1 MNRNGRIEAEILK
14 PLEQAAVTKVVLI
27 QVPLLRASLLRR
39 LPALAGA
46 CRRLPTLSSLR
57 GHRPAQEIRCPAVG
71 KSVSASRSPVLA

>member
-27 QVPLLRASLLRR
+27 QVPLLRTCVLRHM
-39 LPALAGA
+39 PA
-46 CRRLPTLSSLR
+46 LSSLR

>member
-1 MNRNGRIEAEILK
+1 MSRNGRIEAEILK

-46 CRRLPTLSSLR
+46 FIAAWAQAGPGNQVPGRGEIGERL
-57 GHRPAQEIRCPAVG
+57 
-71 KSVSASRSPVLA
+71 